1 MKGWWMRLWQKPNR
15 PHALISQ
22 PYNSGIVNIFE
33 VVDAAKVGYQPVEE
47 LRPKISLHYDERK
60 LGVTRHYAAMQNQI
74 KVERVIRVQAAAVIT
89 NQDVAITEDGRK
101 YRIDQVQD
109 VLSVYPRSLDLALVA
124 YEQEADDDM
133 V

>member
-1 MKGWWMRLWQKPNR
+1 MWQKPNR

-22 PYNSGIVNIFE
+22 PYNCGIVNIFE

-74 KVERVIRVQAAAVIT
+74 KVERVIRVQNAAPIT
-89 NQDVAITEDGRK
+89 SQDVAITEDGRK
-101 YRIDQVQD
+101 YRIDLVQD
-109 VLSVYPRSLDLALVA
+109 VLSVYPRSLDLTLVA
-124 YEQEADDDM
+124 YKQEADNDM

>member
-33 VVDAAKVGYQPVEE
+33 VVDGAQAGYQPIER
-47 LRPKISLHYDERK
+47 LIPKISLHYDERK
-60 LGVTRHYAAMQNQI
+60 LGVQRYYAAMQNQR
-74 KVERVIRVQAAAVIT
+74 KVERVIRVQAAREIT
-89 NQDVAITEDGRK
+89 SQDVAITEDGRK